1 MEFKHVIEWDYL
13 GHENLKVFDNDSV
26 QSDWNQTLVTSI
38 NKLTS
43 DMIKEG
49 SIFTSGK
56 LYVNEKLFNGLIRTL
71 YYYDTEKKT
80 LGRHEVIVIN
90 SEEDAI
96 FIDFNSLNKLP
107 MVLLQNETNGEE
119 MKTIKAEMIYNLSDE
134 LILQTIKNNYGKII
148 IKNHE

>member
-13 GHENLKVFDNDSV
+13 GHENLKVFDNDSI

-43 DMIKEG
+43 DIVKEG